1 VRHEATNVG
10 VALASASG
18 DADLER
24 IIALRARIDP
34 ILETTADDLRF
45 LRSRLRGPLHLLA
58 TVDGESA
65 GFGFAGV
72 FPEQEA
78 EPFAFADLGVLPGF
92 RRRGVGSALHGAL
105 SEHVRDLGKD
115 ALQLEVPE
123 QDAEAI
129 VFFEKRGYVEI
140 ERQKALELDLTA
152 LEPQRPQPPPG
163 VEIFSW
169 AARPD
174 LTLGMYELYREASA
188 DVPGLDADTG
198 WTFAEWQAR
207 ELERPSRRHD
217 LSFLAL
223 AGDELVGYAT
233 LDVFPA
239 GGFHGLTAVARAWRR
254 RGVGRAL
261 KRSQIAAAR
270 EAGLEKLFTESE
282 ERNEPMR
289 HLNEELGFRPIPGMI
304 VLRGPLVD
312 VREGAGISRL

>member
-1 VRHEATNVG
+1 MG
-10 VALASASG
+10 VALRAVSSET
-18 DADLER
+18 DLER
-24 IIALRARIDP
+24 VIAVRAGIDP
-34 ILETTADDLRF
+34 ILETTTADLRF
-45 LRSRLRGPLHLLA
+45 LASRLRGPLHLLA
-58 TVDGESA
+58 TVDGEPA

-78 EPFAFADLGVLPGF
+78 ESFAFADLGVLPGF

-105 SEHVRDLGKD
+105 SEHVRDLDKN

-129 VFFEKRGYVEI
+129 AFFRKRGYVEI

-152 LEPQRPQPPPG
+152 LEPEPRQPPRG

-174 LTLGMYELYREASA
+174 LTPGMYELYREASA
-188 DVPGLDADTG
+188 DIPGLDAEAG
-198 WTFAEWQAR
+198 WTSAEWRVR
-207 ELERPSRRHD
+207 ELERPSRRYD
-217 LSFLAL
+217 LSFLAV
-223 AGDELVGYAT
+223 ADGDVVGYAT

-261 KRSQIAAAR
+261 KRSQIAAAKQ
-270 EAGLEKLFTESE
+270 AGLAKLFTESE

-289 HLNEELGFRPIPGMI
+289 RLNEELGFRPIPGMI
-304 VLRGPLVD
+304 VLRGPLAPA
-312 VREGAGISRL
+312 REREAISRL